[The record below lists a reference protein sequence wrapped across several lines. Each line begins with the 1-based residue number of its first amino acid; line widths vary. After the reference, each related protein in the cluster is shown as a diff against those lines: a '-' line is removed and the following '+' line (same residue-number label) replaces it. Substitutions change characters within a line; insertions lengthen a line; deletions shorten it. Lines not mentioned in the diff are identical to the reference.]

1 MNDIDIASHK
11 NFYNEL
17 QIHKSNYG
25 NGLIR
30 FKDDLFS
37 GGLFNNLPAEDCAY
51 YEFYGNLF
59 PLPNKQ
65 EDENTLDKLEEFY
78 KHNQEA
84 ITRFNVSMLLECSL
98 AAEMVD
104 IDLIHLNNKRYIKTD
119 ALKWYYRTNTYHY
132 DMEDPEF
139 QQLRKEEI
147 ILGVISLKSH
157 IATIYHI
164 KENGLKTEAL
174 AVSPTTRGKRTFND
188 DIVSKFIVEGV
199 SDERLKRFLEYK
211 VS

>member
-1 MNDIDIASHK
+1 MGDINIASHK
-11 NFYNEL
+11 KIYNEL

-30 FKDDLFS
+30 FGDKLFT
-37 GGLFNNLPAEDCAY
+37 GGLFNNVPAEDCAY
-51 YEFYGNLF
+51 YEFFGNLY
-59 PLPNKQ
+59 PLAENQ
-65 EDENTLDKLEEFY
+65 EDESILNELEEFY
-78 KHNQEA
+78 KQNQET
-84 ITRFNVSMLLECSL
+84 ITRFNVSMLREYSL
-98 AAEMVD
+98 VAEMVD